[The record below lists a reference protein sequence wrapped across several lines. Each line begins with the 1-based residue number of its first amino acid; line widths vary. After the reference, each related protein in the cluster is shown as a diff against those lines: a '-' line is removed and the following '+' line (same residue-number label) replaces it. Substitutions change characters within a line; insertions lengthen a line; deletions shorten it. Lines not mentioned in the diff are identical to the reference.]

1 MILTE
6 PEAKERWC
14 PFGAGVPT
22 MVSVA
27 NDGTA
32 EVMPVPKEQ
41 ARCIASQC
49 MAWRWA
55 PYPEWVLDS
64 AGAGGGGGEEDGRRT
79 FTTTKTERRNTEP
92 RRGFCGLAGKAG

>member
-1 MILTE
+1 MAGMILTE
-6 PEAKERWC
+6 EEAKTKWC
-14 PFGAGVPT
+14 PMTIAHGGT
-22 MVSVA
+22 MSECV
-27 NDGTA
+27 
-32 EVMPVPKEQ
+32 
-41 ARCIASQC
+41 ASQC

-92 RRGFCGLAGKAG
+92 HRGFCGLAGKAE